1 MSKLYTFILVQLQDM
16 MADET
21 LEEYL
26 IDYKEAL

>member
-16 MADET
+16 TADEM

-26 IDYKEAL
+26 IDYKEV

>member
-16 MADET
+16 AADEM

-26 IDYKEAL
+26 IDYKEV

>member
-26 IDYKEAL
+26 IDYKEA